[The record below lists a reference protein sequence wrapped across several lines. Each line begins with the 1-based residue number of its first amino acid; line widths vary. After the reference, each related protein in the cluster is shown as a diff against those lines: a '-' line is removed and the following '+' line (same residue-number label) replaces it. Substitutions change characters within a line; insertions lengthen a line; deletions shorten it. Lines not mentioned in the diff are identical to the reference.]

1 MELILLNG
9 SANSVVHW
17 HVGFAGEIH
26 TFVIHVTERQQRY
39 LRWKQWYQRRVRGG
53 VLVQYMNCP
62 CPVCLRQ
69 VPISTLN
76 EHLDLCLQ
84 QNQESPIQ
92 QPPWGPYSDM
102 DRRREE
108 EENERLFHAFL
119 ERDQEQTKKTETD
132 GIKCGICLKLVPFAS
147 TFFLDQ
153 CGHSFCTNCLYRWVM
168 EQVNSKQCR
177 NLRCFLNSCTKSI
190 DPIDLKVLLS
200 KEDFELYNTNACG
213 EFIDSN
219 DQFFHCP
226 NSSCAMIIE
235 RLAPVTKKG
244 GLSEA
249 ARHKEQYRFRCR
261 SCEVEFCSSCK
272 AVPYHE
278 NFTCTQFSEYQ
289 KSKHCRFC
297 QVQLTSLNRCTVLQN
312 ELNIPGL
319 VEVCSKDECL
329 ERKANVCQKTLP
341 CGHFCNGK
349 LPSSSIFLICFL
361 PSETR
366 VMPSPHTLT
375 ALLLPSSPTITP
387 PTSPSQPS
395 PIPHVPIQKKEK

>member
-147 TFFLDQ
+147 TFFL
-153 CGHSFCTNCLYRWVM
+153 
-168 EQVNSKQCR
+168 
-177 NLRCFLNSCTKSI
+177 
-190 DPIDLKVLLS
+190 
-200 KEDFELYNTNACG
+200 
-213 EFIDSN
+213 
-219 DQFFHCP
+219 
-226 NSSCAMIIE
+226 
-235 RLAPVTKKG
+235 
-244 GLSEA
+244 
-249 ARHKEQYRFRCR
+249 
-261 SCEVEFCSSCK
+261 
-272 AVPYHE
+272 
-278 NFTCTQFSEYQ
+278 
-289 KSKHCRFC
+289 
-297 QVQLTSLNRCTVLQN
+297 
-312 ELNIPGL
+312 NIPGL